1 MNPKFEWGLDFM
13 RALQQAFGA
22 AGVDL
27 AQVFTFLGNQEFYL
41 LLFPLLFWCIDGA
54 VGARVTILYLLSV
67 VLNVNIKDLVEQPRP
82 YQFDPAIAQVDPA
95 GDYIYGE
102 GFGMPSGHAQWSIT
116 IWGAIAAW
124 VRKGW
129 FWLLVSVLVVL
140 IGLSR
145 LVLGLHFPT
154 QVFAGWGIGIVVV
167 MAYLALTQPIEQWL
181 AALKLEWQLLLAI
194 ILPLG
199 LLLIHPVADTIAA
212 MAVLMG
218 LGIGLAMAHRFV
230 PYAVN
235 GAWPQR
241 AGRYVVGIIV
251 LLAIYLG
258 LSAVFPEEG
267 EPLYIQLRFVRYALM
282 GLWISYGAPWLF
294 TRIRLAPIAKPA

>member
-1 MNPKFEWGLDFM
+1 MNPTFEWGLDFM

-22 AGVDL
+22 TGVDL
-27 AQVFTFLGNQEFYL
+27 AQVFTFMGNQEFYL

-67 VLNVNIKDLVEQPRP
+67 VLNVNIKDAVAQPRP

-102 GFGMPSGHAQWSIT
+102 GYGMPSGHAQWSIT
-116 IWGAIAAW
+116 IWGALAAW
-124 VRKGW
+124 VKRGW
-129 FWLLVSVLVVL
+129 FWATAAVLVLL

-154 QVFAGWGIGIVVV
+154 QVLAGWGIGAVVIVV
-167 MAYLALTQPIEQWL
+167 YLALMMPIERWL
-181 AALKLEWQLLLAI
+181 ETLRLEWQMLLAVM
-194 ILPLG
+194 LPLG

-212 MAVLMG
+212 MAVLIG
-218 LGIGLAMAHRFV
+218 LGVGLALTHRFIS
-230 PYAVN
+230 YSVN

-241 AGRYVVGIIV
+241 AARYVVGIVV

-258 LSAVFPEEG
+258 LSAIFPGEG
-267 EPLYIQLRFVRYALM
+267 EPLYIQLRFVRYTLM

-294 TRIRLAPIAKPA
+294 TRIRLAPIVEPA